1 MTTTTIDRIDHTN
14 EQDIATLAGP
24 VSQLVDTIN
33 AEYVNNPEGA
43 GTALPPS
50 MSPEEVAALVRRV
63 GERGG
68 ILYCRDDGNV
78 VAFATVQPDQS
89 DDQTAV
95 MGVWVRASHRRKGIG
110 TELAR
115 AGTDVARDAGYAKL
129 RGTIPSKNEPALS
142 FFSAIGPIVQLGGG
156 GMGYELP
163 V

>member
-14 EQDIATLAGP
+14 EQDIAALAEP
-24 VSQLVDTIN
+24 VSRLVGAIN
-33 AEYVNNPEGA
+33 TEYAQNPEGA
-43 GTALPPS
+43 GTALPAS
-50 MSPEEVAALVRRV
+50 MSPDDVTALVRRV

-68 ILYCRDDGNV
+68 ILYCRDDGDV
-78 VAFATVQPDQS
+78 VAFAMVQPDQS
-89 DDQTAV
+89 DEQTAV

-115 AGTDVARDAGYAKL
+115 AGAEVARDTGYAKL

-142 FFSAIGPIVQLGGG
+142 FFSAIGPIVQLESG